1 MATVSTGTAS
11 EIAKAAAKPNPSNE
25 APRRAAEV
33 DRVPM
38 DLPDRKLAVPAM
50 PGYYLYWFL
59 GKNTNKALRAGYTY
73 VDHDEVDVPNTGIA
87 DDRSVSGSTDMGSR
101 ISVSAGATGEED
113 EERLYLMKLPEEYHE
128 KDMARK
134 TANNEEIAQQLRA
147 GQMGAGGD
155 PDRNKRYMKQ
165 GQDLFYPKG
174 ARR

>member
-1 MATVSTGTAS
+1 MATLNNGTAS
-11 EIAKAAAKPNPSNE
+11 EIAKAAAQPNPANE
-25 APRRAAEV
+25 PVKRVSEV

-38 DLPDRKLAVPAM
+38 DLPELKLAVPDM

-59 GKNTNKALRAGYTY
+59 GKNTGKAQRAGYTF
-73 VDHDEVDVPNTGIA
+73 VDHDEVEITNVGIA

-113 EERLYLMKLPEEYHE
+113 EERLYLMKLPIEWHQQ
-128 KDMARK
+128 D
-134 TANNEEIAQQLRA
+134 TAKKIANSESIAQQLRS
-147 GQMGAGGD
+147 GQLGSEGD